1 MEIIGKFR
9 GERDDS
15 RKFVDFTVME
25 VFRGDLDC
33 RVEKEG
39 NSKGRSIFAGKIL
52 TFLSISHYFPIIIR
66 FTSLR

>member
-25 VFRGDLDC
+25 VFRGDC

-39 NSKGRSIFAGKIL
+39 NSKG
-52 TFLSISHYFPIIIR
+52 
-66 FTSLR
+66 LRRENSNVFIN

>member
-39 NSKGRSIFAGKIL
+39 NSKGLRRENSNVSIN
-52 TFLSISHYFPIIIR
+52 
-66 FTSLR
+66 